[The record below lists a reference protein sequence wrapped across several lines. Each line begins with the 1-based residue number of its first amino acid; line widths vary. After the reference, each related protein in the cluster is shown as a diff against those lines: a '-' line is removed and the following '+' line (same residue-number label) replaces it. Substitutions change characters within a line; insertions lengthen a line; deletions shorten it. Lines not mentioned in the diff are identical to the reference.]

1 MTIIKT
7 IIWSITYSFFARH
20 IARKMGYEGQT
31 LRMITF
37 IGLLMGAMRGLYGE
51 ELQLTIM

>member
-7 IIWSITYSFFARH
+7 IIWSVTYSFFARH

-37 IGLLMGAMRGLYGE
+37 LGLSMGAIRGLYGE
-51 ELQLTIM
+51 ELLLTIM